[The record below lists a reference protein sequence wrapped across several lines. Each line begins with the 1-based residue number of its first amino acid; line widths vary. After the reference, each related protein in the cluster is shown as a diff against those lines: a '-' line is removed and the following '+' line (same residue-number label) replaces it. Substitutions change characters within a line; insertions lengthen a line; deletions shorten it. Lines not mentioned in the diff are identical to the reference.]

1 MITKNMAVIL
11 IEEVE
16 GETDPGLLLV
26 EVVIGPV
33 LHVADDLPVLPL
45 EVDII
50 DLLPGII
57 LPFLCQVGFNLLV
70 NRFYIP
76 SLIILEILRW
86 LLSRSSL
93 NSNHLRWCNNSLC
106 IWISLDDRCSCSQLL
121 CSHRWCR
128 MIIGIRIDMMIGM
141 RLIFDRCACTSVCD
155 RPIECFVLFR

>member
-1 MITKNMAVIL
+1 MAVIL

-26 EVVIGPV
+26 EVVIGRV
-33 LHVADDLPVLPL
+33 LHVADDLPVLHL

-93 NSNHLRWCNNSLC
+93 NSNHLR
-106 IWISLDDRCSCSQLL
+106 
-121 CSHRWCR
+121 
-128 MIIGIRIDMMIGM
+128 
-141 RLIFDRCACTSVCD
+141 
-155 RPIECFVLFR
+155 